1 MISQCWHLP
10 EQFNSASQWSSIF
23 GSNANQPAKL
33 FCSNALSFKGRVSQI
48 SEQRPPKPDLLLVPT
63 SPPRFCAMHW
73 FSIHLSK
80 NTQVEWRALYSTGQ
94 EHCFSLPKTTSLPN
108 VWALVNKDCCATAKV
123 GFAHPRTN
131 SQVLTL
137 AEKAMLCLSLKCQ
150 HFFISLFINSHQN
163 PKCCNSWPQMR
174 QNRWN
179 GAKQVIS
186 QGSVLPR
193 LQITTFLGLAILRPK
208 WQISSTA
215 NTENKSSFNFS
226 YISSW
231 LKNLP
236 RFREIPFLSTK
247 ERQYNDGHF
256 T

>member
-1 MISQCWHLP
+1 MHFRLKAECPRYL
-10 EQFNSASQWSSIF
+10 
-23 GSNANQPAKL
+23 SNGLQ
-33 FCSNALSFKGRVSQI
+33 SQI
-48 SEQRPPKPDLLLVPT
+48 CCSSQLLHHDFVQCTDFQSTFQRTLRLSE
-63 SPPRFCAMHW
+63 
-73 FSIHLSK
+73 
-80 NTQVEWRALYSTGQ
+80 
-94 EHCFSLPKTTSLPN
+94 EHCIAQVKSIVLVCRRQILFQMFEPWSIKIAAQQQKLGLHTPAPIHKFSH
-108 VWALVNKDCCATAKV
+108 W
-123 GFAHPRTN
+123 
-131 SQVLTL
+131 QV
-137 AEKAMLCLSLKCQ
+137 MLCLSLKCQ